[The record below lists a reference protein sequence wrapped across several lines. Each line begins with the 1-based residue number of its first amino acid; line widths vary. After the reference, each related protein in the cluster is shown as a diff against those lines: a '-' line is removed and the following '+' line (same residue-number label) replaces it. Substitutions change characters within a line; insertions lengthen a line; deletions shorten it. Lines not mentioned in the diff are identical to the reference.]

1 MPGSAQIKR
10 LEGHAQ
16 ARTCRGIINDRR
28 CTWWNT
34 QRAAAENASIRMAR
48 GAFIGVF
55 APETRSERQ
64 RTSRNVESLQRVF
77 TSFAFVLADEDDDE
91 NDVELTDEGSFVK
104 VDATPC
110 ARENI
115 AGYPS
120 WTLIK
125 RGLRGSSSSRYGLS
139 RWVTQGSTAP
149 GGAPAGSSVIRRG
162 LRYGAAQR
170 HAHGRCFRNSPLI
183 CLRAPPLSSRCRLQ
197 IARVPACVRSY
208 KRRGQARARARA
220 IRCHR

>member
-1 MPGSAQIKR
+1 MSGSAQIKR
-10 LEGHAQ
+10 IEGHAQ
-16 ARTCRGIINDRR
+16 ARTCRKIINDRG
-28 CTWWNT
+28 CTWRNT
-34 QRAAAENASIRMAR
+34 QRVAAENASIRWHT
-48 GAFIGVF
+48 V
-55 APETRSERQ
+55 PSERPSVRSLPKHVARDKGQ
-64 RTSRNVESLQRVF
+64 VETSKVCTAS

-125 RGLRGSSSSRYGLS
+125 RGLRGFSSSRYGLS

-170 HAHGRCFRNSPLI
+170 RSLFSQFTFNMSPGATI
-183 CLRAPPLSSRCRLQ
+183 IVPVPFANCTCTGLRT
-197 IARVPACVRSY
+197 IA
-208 KRRGQARARARA
+208 
-220 IRCHR
+220 